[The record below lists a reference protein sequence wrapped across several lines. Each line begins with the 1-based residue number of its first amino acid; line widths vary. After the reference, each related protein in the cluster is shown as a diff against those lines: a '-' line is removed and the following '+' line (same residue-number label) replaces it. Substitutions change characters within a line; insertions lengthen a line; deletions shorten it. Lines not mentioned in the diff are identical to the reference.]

1 MTTKKATTKKATATK
16 ATATKFKKFSPKT
29 ESFLGAEI
37 SENFYNTEIT
47 AKEKTLVK
55 KMNEQRK
62 KLKNQKNG

>member
-1 MTTKKATTKKATATK
+1 MKTKKPVAKKPVAK
-16 ATATKFKKFSPKT
+16 IKKFSTK
-29 ESFLGAEI
+29 EECFLGAEI

-55 KMNEQRK
+55 KMNQRRE